1 MKNLK
6 AFETFNSDVNED
18 NIGTAFTRQGGYKF
32 VPGAEILLDGSLFKL
47 GVDKVDTGS
56 EQFKKAVDAL
66 KSIGTATV
74 EIEGGASAV
83 GSDRGYDN
91 EALAQRR
98 ANNFIKAA
106 REAGVKATMNSSF
119 KVGKSTTANSPE
131 ANAEQYVK
139 IKYKEAPS
147 GYTVIGIDN
156 ATVAKKPPMKAD
168 QIPDMGSKDISYKIL
183 KVVFKKGAQKEVMDE
198 LQKFG
203 EKSENIH
210 YLYDVSN
217 SYNQKGYKL

>member
-6 AFETFNSDVNED
+6 DFGSFSPISED
-18 NIGTAFTRQGGYKF
+18 NIGTAYTRQGGYKF
-32 VPGAEILLDGSLFKL
+32 VPGSEIILDGTLFKL
-47 GVDKVDTGS
+47 GVDKVDTNS
-56 EQFKKAVDAL
+56 EQFRNAIQAL
-66 KSIGTATV
+66 KSIGTSTV

-91 EALAQRR
+91 EALAMRR

-106 REAGVKATMNSSF
+106 RDAGVKAVMTSSNR
-119 KVGKSTTANSPE
+119 VGKSTVANSPE

-139 IKYKEAPS
+139 IKYKEAPM

-168 QIPDMGSKDISYKIL
+168 EIPQIKKGETGYKIL
-183 KVVFKKGAQKEVMDE
+183 KVVFKKGAQNNVMKD
-198 LQKFG
+198 LQDLG
-203 EKSENIH
+203 EDSDSIL
-210 YLYDVSN
+210 YLYDVSKA
-217 SYNQKGYKL
+217 YNQKGYKL